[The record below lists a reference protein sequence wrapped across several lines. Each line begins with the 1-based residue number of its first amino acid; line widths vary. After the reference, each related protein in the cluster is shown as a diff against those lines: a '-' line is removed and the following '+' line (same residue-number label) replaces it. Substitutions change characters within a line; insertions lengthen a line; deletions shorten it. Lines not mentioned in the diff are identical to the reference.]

1 MRSRRAV
8 VALALVGLV
17 AGSACAPDDPAII
30 DPDVRLFSQLVGPE
44 ADALVDT
51 LEPFTEATG
60 ITVRLV
66 SSTNLER
73 DLIERVQAD
82 EPPDVALVP
91 QPGLVDGLASQLGA
105 LQPLPPEVLGQ
116 LRPAL
121 GRPDHRRRSGLRRV
135 RPGQRQEPRVVLAEG
150 VR

>member
-66 SSTNLER
+66 SSTRAPSELR
-73 DLIERVQAD
+73 LRFVS
-82 EPPDVALVP
+82 PALVDNI
-91 QPGLVDGLASQLGA
+91 GMTSVAT
-105 LQPLPPEVLGQ
+105 
-116 LRPAL
+116 
-121 GRPDHRRRSGLRRV
+121 
-135 RPGQRQEPRVVLAEG
+135 VLAPC
-150 VR
+150 VWARVTAA